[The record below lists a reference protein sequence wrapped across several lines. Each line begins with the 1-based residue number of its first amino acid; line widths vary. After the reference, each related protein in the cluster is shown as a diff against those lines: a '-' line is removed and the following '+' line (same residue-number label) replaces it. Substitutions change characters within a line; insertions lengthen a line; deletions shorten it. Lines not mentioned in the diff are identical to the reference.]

1 MAYETIIKKLEGTR
15 PYKGGWVA
23 KCPAHDDGRPSL
35 IVQISTEGNLL
46 LHCYAGCSF
55 AEIVEALGVR
65 QQDCFSELFM
75 PIPPE
80 RKIVATY
87 NYTDEN
93 GGLLFQK
100 LRYEPK
106 EFSQRRR
113 REDGSWDY
121 TMGDVRRVL
130 YNLPEVMA
138 HKGRALVIVEGEK
151 DADSLIRR
159 GFLATTSPDGSCKW
173 RDEYTQSLEGRHLAV
188 IIPDSDGPG
197 RKHALM
203 VRGAICGTVIR
214 TVILELQD
222 AKDVTEWFQ
231 QGHDSLELKGLMGR
245 ALRPTITEM
254 LILAELMVP
263 GERKEL
269 ARCLAS
275 T

>member
-1 MAYETIIKKLEGTR
+1 MYETIVRKLEGTR

-35 IVQISTEGNLL
+35 IVQISKEGNLL

-87 NYTDEN
+87 DYRDE
-93 GGLLFQK
+93 GGKLLYQK
-100 LRYEPK
+100 VRYEPK
-106 EFSQRRR
+106 EFSQRRPK
-113 REDGSWDY
+113 EDGSWDY

-130 YNLPEVMA
+130 YNLPEVLA
-138 HKGRALVIVEGEK
+138 NKNRALIIVEGEK
-151 DADSLIRR
+151 DADSLIGR

-173 RDEYTQSLEGRHLAV
+173 RDEYTASLEGRHLAV
-188 IIPDSDGPG
+188 IIPDNDGPG

-222 AKDVTEWFQ
+222 AKDVTEWLQ
-231 QGHDSLELKGLMGR
+231 QGHDSSELKELLAR
-245 ALRPTITEM
+245 SLRPGLPEM
-254 LILAELMVP
+254 LTLAKLMVP
-263 GERKEL
+263 DERKEL
-269 ARCLAS
+269 VKCLAS